1 MLNRIAYWIFIL
13 LVVSTT
19 IQTVYMAFTTEGL
32 GQRFFVLIMSTCVF
46 NGILV
51 VDYVLNRRKNRDK
64 Y

>member
-1 MLNRIAYWIFIL
+1 MLNKIGYWIFIL

-19 IQTVYMAFTTEGL
+19 IQTMYMAFKTEDL
-32 GQRFFVLIMSTCVF
+32 GQRLFVLILSTCVF